1 MSIKIL
7 VKRGLEADL
16 ASAGVAAG
24 ELKFTTDTKK
34 LYIGTG
40 SENVQIGG
48 DGAGSWGS
56 IVGDIEDQADLQ
68 AALGGKVPTTRT
80 INNKALTADVVLKMS
95 DLQNDANYAK
105 IANVDAA
112 GHKLNV
118 SMDTTDY
125 VLTLKLLDKNENV
138 IDIKSVDLPL
148 EELVISGSYD
158 ATNKKIV
165 LTLKSGQTIEIPVA
179 NLLAGLV
186 NATRQVGSNDLSD
199 DITPT
204 QLFNDIKDL
213 TGTMTNKSIDA
224 DDNDVTNLTVDNFKT
239 GVIVGT
245 LSATPSD
252 KKIPNEKLLADL
264 LALKQNITDNTLNT
278 TAKTIVGAINE
289 LKEFLTNGTIDCG
302 TF

>member
-68 AALGGKVPTTRT
+68 AALSGKVPTTRT

-278 TAKTIVGAINE
+278 TNKTIVGAINE

>member
-68 AALGGKVPTTRT
+68 AALSGKVPTTRT

-252 KKIPNEKLLADL
+252 KKIPKEKLLADL

>member
-179 NLLAGLV
+179 NLLSGLV

-213 TGTMTNKSIDA
+213 TGTLTNKTVDA
-224 DDNDVTNLTVDNFKT
+224 DDNVISNLTVDNFKT

-252 KKIPNEKLLADL
+252 KKVPNEKLLADL
-264 LALKQNITDNTLNT
+264 LALKQNITDNSLNT

>member
-68 AALGGKVPTTRT
+68 VALGGKVPTTRT

-125 VLTLKLLDKNENV
+125 VLTLKLLDKNKNV
-138 IDIKSVDLPL
+138 INLDPFATGSVDLKNSSTVGVDLKTMVQNKYIWIDKTSL
-148 EELVISGSYD
+148 EVKAVSPSGYNYKHYYYD
-158 ATNKKIV
+158 PYWTTDK
-165 LTLKSGQTIEIPVA
+165 
-179 NLLAGLV
+179 
-186 NATRQVGSNDLSD
+186 
-199 DITPT
+199 
-204 QLFNDIKDL
+204 
-213 TGTMTNKSIDA
+213 
-224 DDNDVTNLTVDNFKT
+224 TNLTEFTGDINTADGRLYVAMKLKARDAGLPDFQSPVSITFIFKVYNIWFHEREITFTVDVN
-239 GVIVGT
+239 
-245 LSATPSD
+245 A
-252 KKIPNEKLLADL
+252 PNN
-264 LALKQNITDNTLNT
+264 Q
-278 TAKTIVGAINE
+278 TARQAR
-289 LKEFLTNGTIDCG
+289 
-302 TF
+302 

>member
-1 MSIKIL
+1 MAIKIL

-16 ASAGVAAG
+16 LNAGVAAG

-40 SENVQIGG
+40 SENIQIGG
-48 DGAGSWGS
+48 DGAGTWGS
-56 IVGDIEDQADLQ
+56 IGGDIDDQADLQ
-68 AALGGKVPTTRT
+68 SLLSGKVPTTRT
-80 INNKALTADVVLKMS
+80 INNKALTTDVVLKMS

-105 IANVDAA
+105 MTNVDAT

-118 SMDTTDY
+118 TMDTTDY
-125 VLTLKLLDKNENV
+125 VLTLKLLDKNDNI

-148 EELVISGSYD
+148 EELVVSGSYD
-158 ATNKKIV
+158 ATNRKIV

-186 NATRQVGSNDLSD
+186 NATRLVGSNDLSD
-199 DITPT
+199 DITPN

-213 TGTMTNKSIDA
+213 TGILTNKSIDA
-224 DDNDVTNLTVDNFKT
+224 DDNDISNLEVDNFKT
-239 GVIVGT
+239 GVIVAT

-252 KKIPNEKLLADL
+252 TKLPTEKLMADL
-264 LALKQNITDNTLNT
+264 LALKQNIADNSLNT

-289 LKEFLTNGTIDCG
+289 LKNFLDNGTIDCG

>member
-213 TGTMTNKSIDA
+213 TGTLTNKTVDA

>member
-252 KKIPNEKLLADL
+252 KKVPNEKLLADL

>member
-68 AALGGKVPTTRT
+68 AALGGKVSTTRT

-186 NATRQVGSNDLSD
+186 NATRLVGSNDLSD

-264 LALKQNITDNTLNT
+264 LVLKQNITDNTLNT

>member
-56 IVGDIEDQADLQ
+56 IVGDIEEQADLQ

-186 NATRQVGSNDLSD
+186 NATRLVGSNDLSD

-213 TGTMTNKSIDA
+213 TGTLTNKTVDA

>member
-186 NATRQVGSNDLSD
+186 NVTRQVGSNDLSD

-213 TGTMTNKSIDA
+213 TGAMTNKSIDA
-224 DDNDVTNLTVDNFKT
+224 DDNDISNLTVDNFKT

-252 KKIPNEKLLADL
+252 KKIPNEKLLADI

-278 TAKTIVGAINE
+278 TNKTIVGAINE

>member
-1 MSIKIL
+1 
-7 VKRGLEADL
+7 
-16 ASAGVAAG
+16 
-24 ELKFTTDTKK
+24 
-34 LYIGTG
+34 
-40 SENVQIGG
+40 
-48 DGAGSWGS
+48 
-56 IVGDIEDQADLQ
+56 
-68 AALGGKVPTTRT
+68 
-80 INNKALTADVVLKMS
+80 MS

-105 IANVDAA
+105 ITNVDAA

-224 DDNDVTNLTVDNFKT
+224 DDNDVSNLTVDNFKT

-252 KKIPNEKLLADL
+252 KKIFVKLGGIDFTIKTEEADEETVVTVTAPTTDYPTAVETVTITKEETPVVEEVKEEKKPKEPKKTPKADT
-264 LALKQNITDNTLNT
+264 KKVEK
-278 TAKTIVGAINE
+278 AKP
-289 LKEFLTNGTIDCG
+289 KKK
-302 TF
+302 

>member
-48 DGAGSWGS
+48 DGAGSWVS

-105 IANVDAA
+105 IANVDAT

-179 NLLAGLV
+179 NLLAGLLNV
-186 NATRQVGSNDLSD
+186 TRQVGSNDLSD

-213 TGTMTNKSIDA
+213 TGAMTNKSIDA
-224 DDNDVTNLTVDNFKT
+224 DDNDISNLTVDNFKT

-278 TAKTIVGAINE
+278 TNKTIVGAINE

>member
-56 IVGDIEDQADLQ
+56 IAGDIEDQADLQ

-213 TGTMTNKSIDA
+213 TGTLTNKTVDA

-278 TAKTIVGAINE
+278 TNKTIVGAINE

>member
-1 MSIKIL
+1 
-7 VKRGLEADL
+7 
-16 ASAGVAAG
+16 
-24 ELKFTTDTKK
+24 
-34 LYIGTG
+34 
-40 SENVQIGG
+40 
-48 DGAGSWGS
+48 
-56 IVGDIEDQADLQ
+56 
-68 AALGGKVPTTRT
+68 
-80 INNKALTADVVLKMS
+80 
-95 DLQNDANYAK
+95 
-105 IANVDAA
+105 
-112 GHKLNV
+112 
-118 SMDTTDY
+118 MDTTAY

-165 LTLKSGQTIEIPVA
+165 LTLKSGQTIETPVA

-224 DDNDVTNLTVDNFKT
+224 DDNDVSNLTVDNFKT

>member
-56 IVGDIEDQADLQ
+56 IVGDIEEQADLQ

-186 NATRQVGSNDLSD
+186 NATRLVGSNDLSD

-213 TGTMTNKSIDA
+213 TGTLTNKTVDA
-224 DDNDVTNLTVDNFKT
+224 DDNDVSNLTVDNFKT

>member
-68 AALGGKVPTTRT
+68 VALGGKVPTTRT

-105 IANVDAA
+105 ITNVDAA

-165 LTLKSGQTIEIPVA
+165 LTLKSGDTIDIPVS
-179 NLLAGLV
+179 NLLTGLV
-186 NATRQVGSNDLSD
+186 NSSRKVGTNDLSQ
-199 DITPT
+199 DITAT
-204 QLFNDIKDL
+204 QIFNDIKDL
-213 TGTMTNKSIDA
+213 TGTFTNKSIDA
-224 DDNDVTNLTVDNFKT
+224 DDNDISNLEIDNFKS
-239 GVIVGT
+239 GVVVTTFGN
-245 LSATPSD
+245 APSD
-252 KKIPNEKLLADL
+252 SKIPTEKLVADS
-264 LALKQNITDNTLNT
+264 LALKQSITDNTLAT
-278 TAKTIVGAINE
+278 TSKTVVGAINE
-289 LKEFLTNGTIDCG
+289 IKNFLDNGTIDCG
-302 TF
+302 TY

>member
-1 MSIKIL
+1 
-7 VKRGLEADL
+7 
-16 ASAGVAAG
+16 
-24 ELKFTTDTKK
+24 
-34 LYIGTG
+34 
-40 SENVQIGG
+40 
-48 DGAGSWGS
+48 
-56 IVGDIEDQADLQ
+56 
-68 AALGGKVPTTRT
+68 
-80 INNKALTADVVLKMS
+80 
-95 DLQNDANYAK
+95 
-105 IANVDAA
+105 
-112 GHKLNV
+112 
-118 SMDTTDY
+118 
-125 VLTLKLLDKNENV
+125 
-138 IDIKSVDLPL
+138 SVDLPL
-148 EELVISGSYD
+148 EELVVSGSYD
-158 ATNKKIV
+158 ATNRKIV

-179 NLLAGLV
+179 NLLSGLV

-213 TGTMTNKSIDA
+213 TGTLTNKTVDA

>member
-165 LTLKSGQTIEIPVA
+165 LTLKSGQTIEIPVT

-252 KKIPNEKLLADL
+252 KKVPNEKLLADL

>member
-1 MSIKIL
+1 MAIKIL

-16 ASAGVAAG
+16 ANAGVAAG

-34 LYIGTG
+34 LFIGTG
-40 SENVQIGG
+40 SENVQIAG
-48 DGAGSWGS
+48 DGTGTWGS
-56 IVGDIEDQADLQ
+56 IGGDIEDQADLQ
-68 AALGGKVPTTRT
+68 AALGGKVPTIRT

-105 IANVDAA
+105 ITNVDAA

-125 VLTLKLLDKNENV
+125 VLTLKLLDKNENI
-138 IDIKSVDLPL
+138 IDVKSVDLPL
-148 EELVISGSYD
+148 EELVVSGSYD
-158 ATNKKIV
+158 STNRKIV

-186 NATRQVGSNDLSD
+186 NATRQIGSNDLSD
-199 DITPT
+199 DITAT

-213 TGTMTNKSIDA
+213 TGTITNKSVDA
-224 DDNDVTNLTVDNFKT
+224 DDNDISNLEVDNFKS
-239 GVIVGT
+239 GVVVAT

-252 KKIPNEKLLADL
+252 TKIPTEKLMADL
-264 LALKQNITDNTLNT
+264 LAIKQNITDNTLT
-278 TAKTIVGAINE
+278 TTSKTVVGAINE
-289 LKEFLTNGTIDCG
+289 IKTWTENGNIDCG

>member
-68 AALGGKVPTTRT
+68 AALGGKVSTTRT

-213 TGTMTNKSIDA
+213 TGTLTNKTVDA

>member
-125 VLTLKLLDKNENV
+125 VLTLKLLEKNENV

-165 LTLKSGQTIEIPVA
+165 LTLKSGQTIEIPVT

>member
-56 IVGDIEDQADLQ
+56 IVGDIEEQADLQ

-224 DDNDVTNLTVDNFKT
+224 DDNDVSNLTVDNFKT

>member
-1 MSIKIL
+1 MAIKIL

-16 ASAGVAAG
+16 LNAGVAAG

-34 LYIGTG
+34 LFIGTG
-40 SENVQIGG
+40 SENIRVGG
-48 DGAGSWGS
+48 DGAGTWGG
-56 IVGDIEDQADLQ
+56 IGGDISDQADLQ
-68 AALGGKVPTTRT
+68 QALGGKVPTTRT
-80 INNKALTADVVLKMS
+80 INNKALTTDVVLKLS
-95 DLQNDANYAK
+95 DFQNDAGYAK
-105 IANVDAA
+105 TTDVDGT

-125 VLTLKLLDKNENV
+125 VLTIKLLDKNENV
-138 IDIKSVDLPL
+138 IDTKSVDLPL
-148 EELVISGSYD
+148 EELVVSGSYD
-158 ATNKKIV
+158 AQSKKIV

-179 NLLAGLV
+179 NLLSGLV
-186 NATRQVGSNDLSD
+186 NATRQVGSNDLSN

-224 DDNDVTNLTVDNFKT
+224 DDNDVTNLSVDNFKT

-264 LALKQNITDNTLNT
+264 LALKQNITDNSLNT

-289 LKEFLTNGTIDCG
+289 LNEFLTNGTIDCG

>member
-165 LTLKSGQTIEIPVA
+165 LTLKSGQTIEIPVV

-278 TAKTIVGAINE
+278 TNKTIVGAINE

>member
-186 NATRQVGSNDLSD
+186 NVTRQVGSNDLSD

-224 DDNDVTNLTVDNFKT
+224 DDNDVSNLTVDNFKT

-278 TAKTIVGAINE
+278 TNKTIVGAINE

>member
-112 GHKLNV
+112 GHKLNL

-224 DDNDVTNLTVDNFKT
+224 DDNDISNLTVDNFKT

>member
-165 LTLKSGQTIEIPVA
+165 LTLKSGQTIEIPVT

-199 DITPT
+199 DITPI

-252 KKIPNEKLLADL
+252 KKVPNEKLLADL

-278 TAKTIVGAINE
+278 TNKTIVGAINE

>member
-165 LTLKSGQTIEIPVA
+165 LTLKSGQTIEIPVT

-224 DDNDVTNLTVDNFKT
+224 DDNDVSNLTVDNFKT

-252 KKIPNEKLLADL
+252 KEIPNEKLLADL

>member
-80 INNKALTADVVLKMS
+80 VNNKALTADVVLKMS

-165 LTLKSGQTIEIPVA
+165 LTLKSGQTIEIPVT

-186 NATRQVGSNDLSD
+186 NAKRQVGSNDLSD